1 MPDLKQ
7 QLITKE
13 EQEANTTLVKTLHAQ
28 HPIHG
33 AFANVFA
40 KLGGEEFLLEWAE
53 ENPDKFLSMLT
64 RMTPALQPGATHQG
78 DVKIRVDNAIGT
90 SDLDK

>member
-1 MPDLKQ
+1 MAETNQ
-7 QLITKE
+7 QLITRE
-13 EQEANTTLVKTLHAQ
+13 EQANTDLVRKTLHAQ

-40 KLGGEEFLLEWAE
+40 KLGGEEFLLDWAE

-64 RMTPALQPGATHQG
+64 RMTPALQAGTGHQG
-78 DVKIRVDNAIGT
+78 DINITINSAIGST
-90 SDLDK
+90 ELDG